1 MVKPIS
7 QYRDR
12 NIEFSRSQP
21 CVVEVNGP
29 EIKQVVLNLAAN
41 ALEAMDS
48 GGTLKIEITE
58 QVDEVILTFD
68 DDGCGMTPEVI
79 EHLFEPFFTRRRE
92 GKGTGL
98 GMSISHRII
107 SDHGGTIEATSDG
120 SHCGSCFR
128 IHLPRRVSVS
138 NAAA

>member
-1 MVKPIS
+1 M
-7 QYRDR
+7 
-12 NIEFSRSQP
+12 
-21 CVVEVNGP
+21 VEVNGP

-79 EHLFEPFFTRRRE
+79 EHLFDPFFTRRRG

-120 SHCGSCFR
+120 PHCGSRFR
-128 IHLPRRVSVS
+128 IHLPRRVPAT
-138 NAAA
+138 NTAA